1 MNHNTSFSKALLK
14 AFAVFCFCICTQII
28 TSAALSPQ
36 AHAQQRTV
44 KIQEIRVDGTERI
57 EPSTVVT
64 YLGLSAGERVDQGAL
79 DDALKNLFVTGLFAD
94 VTLKLDDSVLNVNVI
109 ENPVVN
115 RIAFEG
121 NDKIN
126 DDELLAEI
134 QLSPRQV
141 FTRPKVQ
148 TDVNRLSQIYQSSG
162 RFSSN
167 IEPKVIKLPQNR
179 VDLVFEIQEGPVTK
193 IKSVRFVGNKKYSDD
208 KLRSEIVTTED
219 VWYRFL
225 SANDKYDPDRIEF
238 DKELLRRFY
247 LSQGYADFRIV
258 SAVSELSKNREHF
271 FVTFTVDEGQRYKVG
286 DITVTSEIND
296 IKQDDVIEHVVLE
309 KGDWYNADEVGTSVD
324 AITDALGD
332 QQYAF
337 VNIRPQVRRNLEDRT
352 VHVNLNIEET
362 SQVFVER
369 IDIHGNVRTLDRVIR
384 REMEVVES
392 DPYNKTLIARSERNI
407 RNLGYFE
414 NVTVKNARGSSPD
427 KSVID
432 IEVAE
437 KSTGELS
444 LGAGFS
450 TTDGPLADIRVTER
464 NFLGKG
470 QTLSTAATIAGERT
484 EFDIGFTEPYFL
496 DRDFSA
502 GFDLFHMTRDLQD
515 ESSFNQR
522 KTGGA
527 LRFGYPLSENWRQT
541 LRYRVERNDIT
552 DVETGASLFI
562 REQEGQRVTSAISQ
576 RISYDNRDSRL
587 FPTNGL
593 MGWFDTE
600 LAGLGGDAKYISGR
614 LGASYYYPVLD
625 KVVFN
630 ILSEVGGLTSY
641 GDSDIK
647 INERY
652 FLGGQNL
659 RGFEDAG
666 VGPRD
671 EATEDSLGGNYF
683 FRSSA
688 ELSFPLGLPEEMGI
702 KGHTF
707 TDIGSLWGLDD
718 ADRFNIDDKSSLR
731 GTAGVGVSWRSPL
744 GPIRLDFAVPYMSEE
759 FDKEEVFRFN
769 FGTRF

>member
-1 MNHNTSFSKALLK
+1 MKHFLHHCVLGLCL
-14 AFAVFCFCICTQII
+14 AVFC
-28 TSAALSPQ
+28 AVSPVFQ
-36 AHAQQRTV
+36 APAYAQGERAKV
-44 KIQEIRVDGTERI
+44 REIRVEGTQRI
-57 EPSTVVT
+57 EPSTVIT
-64 YLGLSAGERVDQGAL
+64 YLGINVGDYINQETL

-94 VTLKLDDSVLNVNVI
+94 VTLSIDSGVLNVNII

-115 RIAFEG
+115 RIVFEG
-121 NDKIN
+121 NDKI
-126 DDELLAEI
+126 DDEELLAEI
-134 QLSPRQV
+134 QLTPRQV

-148 TDVNRLSQIYQSSG
+148 ADVNRLYQVYQRSG

-167 IEPKVIKLPQNR
+167 IEPKVVKREQNR

-219 VWYRFL
+219 AWYRFL
-225 SANDKYDPDRIEF
+225 SANDKYDPDRIAY

-258 SAVSELSKNREHF
+258 SAVAELSKNREYF
-271 FVTFTVDEGQRYKVG
+271 FVTFTIDEGERYKVG
-286 DITVTSEIND
+286 NVAIKSEIEE
-296 IKQDDVIEHVVLE
+296 IKQGDVIEFVSLK
-309 KGDWYNADEVGTSVD
+309 KGDWYNADEVSKSVD
-324 AITDALGD
+324 SITDELGD
-332 QQYAF
+332 RQYAF
-337 VNIRPQVRRNLEDRT
+337 VNIKPQVKRNLDEKIVDLT
-352 VHVNLNIEET
+352 LDIEET
-362 SQVFVER
+362 PRVFVER
-369 IDIHGNVRTLDRVIR
+369 INIHGNVRTLDSVVR
-384 REMEVVES
+384 REMEVVEG
-392 DPYNKTLIARSERNI
+392 DPYNKTLIARSEQNI
-407 RNLGYFE
+407 RDLGYFE
-414 NVTVKNARGSSPD
+414 TVSVNNERGSTPD
-427 KSVID
+427 KSVVD

-470 QTLSTAATIAGERT
+470 QILQTAATIAGERT
-484 EFDIGFTEPYFL
+484 EFDVGFTEPYFL

-502 GFDLFHMTRDLQD
+502 GFDVFHMTRDLQD
-515 ESSFNQR
+515 ESSYDQR
-522 KTGGA
+522 RTGGA
-527 LRFGYPLSENWRQT
+527 LRFGYPLSQNWRQM
-541 LRYRVERNDIT
+541 LSYSIERNDIT
-552 DVETGASLFI
+552 DVDTDASLFI

-576 RISYDNRDSRL
+576 RITYDARDSKL

-614 LGASYYYPVLD
+614 LGASYYYPVHD

-630 ILSEVGGLTSY
+630 LLGEVGGLQSY
-641 GDSDIK
+641 GGSDVK

-666 VGPRD
+666 AGPRD
-671 EATEDSLGGNYF
+671 SASEDALGGNYF
-683 FRSSA
+683 YRGTA
-688 ELSFPLGLPEEMGI
+688 ELSFPIGMPEEMGI

-718 ADRFNIDDKSSLR
+718 ADRFNIDDKSALR
-731 GTAGVGVSWRSPL
+731 GSAGVGVSWRSPL
-744 GPIRLDFAVPYMSEE
+744 GPIRVDFAVPYMSES